1 MSASSCR
8 RVVFTGLGH
17 LGPLGGDAAATW
29 QALLAGTSGVRP
41 LRAYDVSPLP
51 CRIGGE
57 VQNFD
62 AKSYLDKF
70 DPDKK
75 KQQEKKKALKLMART
90 IQMAVAAAEMAL
102 VDAGV
107 KPGQLDPLRF
117 GVEFGAC
124 MIATELEEL
133 ADAAK
138 LSVNCQPG
146 AVSLPN
152 WGAG

>member
-1 MSASSCR
+1 WAMAASSSR
-8 RVVFTGLGH
+8 RVVFSGLG
-17 LGPLGGDAAATW
+17 LVGPLGGDAPSSW
-29 QALLAGTSGVRP
+29 QALRAGESGVRA
-41 LRAYDVSPLP
+41 LTAFDVSPLP

-57 VQNFD
+57 VRHFD

-133 ADAAK
+133 
-138 LSVNCQPG
+138 
-146 AVSLPN
+146 
-152 WGAG
+152 